1 VENSV
6 EIAETLR
13 RMRIGK
19 RPETQLT
26 RGLYEKGV
34 F

>member
-6 EIAETLR
+6 EIAEILR
-13 RMRIGK
+13 RTALGK
-19 RPETQLT
+19 RPESPLT